1 MLYDKDTG
9 KLTDEGVSAVIA
21 WIEQHSRSGC
31 EACRQ
36 SRWNIEPKV
45 FNVIDNSM
53 SSAVPLIVLICKNC
67 GNVRMYSA
75 LSVGIVKQSDS
86 VSDSMAE

>member
-9 KLTDEGVSAVIA
+9 KITDKGVSAAIA
-21 WIEQHSRSGC
+21 WIEQHGSSVC

-45 FNVIDNSM
+45 FNIIDNSM
-53 SSAVPLIVLICKNC
+53 SSSVPLIVLVCKNC

-75 LSVGIVKQSDS
+75 MVVGIVKQSDS
-86 VSDSMAE
+86 VSDSTAE